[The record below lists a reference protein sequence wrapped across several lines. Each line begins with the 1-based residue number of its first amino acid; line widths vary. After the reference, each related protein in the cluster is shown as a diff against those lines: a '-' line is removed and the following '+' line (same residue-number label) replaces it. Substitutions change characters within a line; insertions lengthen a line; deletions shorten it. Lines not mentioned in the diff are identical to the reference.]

1 MTLAELS
8 LASRGYYETVRHKRI
23 MVYTMVQL
31 WGDQKKIP
39 ATPEQFWP
47 LPFDE
52 ETKGEDL
59 TDDDLKQIFAE
70 IDKK

>member
-1 MTLAELS
+1 
-8 LASRGYYETVRHKRI
+8 

-31 WGDQKKIP
+31 WGDSKKIP

-52 ETKGEDL
+52 ETRGDDL
-59 TDDDLKQIFAE
+59 TEDDLKQIFAE